1 MIQKWALSISVMAM
15 LFACGEGQ
23 PDLGK
28 PSFDVKDPAMLAYVD
43 TTGGI
48 EVLADGFEWTEGPLW
63 IDSSGGYLLFSDI
76 PRNRIMKWSV
86 AGGAQVY
93 LEPSGYS
100 GAEKLKEPGSNGLL
114 LDSLGRLVICMHGD
128 RRVARMDAPLDSP
141 APKFVSL
148 ADKVDGKRFNSP
160 NDAVFHPNGDLYF
173 TDPAYGLAKYVDDPA
188 KETPHQGVYRAKTDG
203 TVELLTDEFDAPN
216 GIAFS
221 NDYTKL
227 YVANSGKDKIWKV
240 FDVGADGK
248 LSNGRIFFDA
258 REEKD
263 PGAPDGLKIHRNGII
278 YATGPGG
285 VWLFTAEGKAL
296 GRIRTGQLC
305 SNVALDSEQKYLYIT
320 ADPLLVRIRLK

>member
-1 MIQKWALSISVMAM
+1 MRISLLSITLLTC
-15 LFACGEGQ
+15 LFACRQDQ

-28 PSFDVKDPAMLAYVD
+28 PSFDVQDPAMLQYVD

-76 PRNRIMKWSV
+76 PRNRIMKWS
-86 AGGAQVY
+86 ASGGAQVY
-93 LEPSGYS
+93 LEPSGYTGS
-100 GAEKLKEPGSNGLL
+100 AKLSEPGSNGLL
-114 LDSLGRLVICMHGD
+114 LDSLGRLVLCMQGD
-128 RRVARMDAPLDSP
+128 RRMAWMDAPLDTP
-141 APKFVSL
+141 AAKFVTL
-148 ADKVDGKRFNSP
+148 ADKFDGRRFNSP
-160 NDAVFHPNGDLYF
+160 NDAVFHRNGDLYF

-188 KETPHQGVYRAKTDG
+188 KETPYQGVYRRTADG

-227 YVANSGKDKIWKV
+227 YIANSGKDKIWKV
-240 FDVGADGK
+240 FDLDSVGK
-248 LSNGRIFFDA
+248 LTNGRIFFDA
-258 REEKD
+258 RDVKD
-263 PGAPDGLKIHRNGII
+263 PGAPDGMKIHRNGMI

-285 VWLFTAEGKAL
+285 VWLFTPEGKAL
-296 GRIRTGQLC
+296 GRIRVGQLC

-320 ADPLLVRIRLK
+320 ADPLLVRIRLAD